1 MIAKLVSGY
10 LYLRKFTLTFNRLLH
25 LRRVTLVGHTG
36 TAYRSGA
43 PEFTPVFSGVRV
55 TPSLVLCVVLCRSL
69 FVILLSV
76 LLRLTDSDF
85 PFGIFKLFLATYFNT
100 TNITHLLV
108 NLNV

>member
-1 MIAKLVSGY
+1 M
-10 LYLRKFTLTFNRLLH
+10 TFNRLLH

-76 LLRLTDSDF
+76 LLRLTDSD
-85 PFGIFKLFLATYFNT
+85 LFLATYFNT